1 MRTFTTN
8 WKRKSIHVLFASVIA
23 LGTMLSWQPVAYGQS
38 APAAS
43 MDAQNKTIS
52 GSTSNQFTEEWHQ
65 WIKNNAYALESILP
79 EQTKNGLIASDRFKD
94 LDMLKPL
101 LSDKR
106 IVYLGESS
114 HGVGEFNSVK
124 ARLIQFLHQ
133 ELGFNVVAF
142 ESPLG
147 NAATAFGSAKTST
160 ANQLMKKSVFPQWW
174 AKETT
179 PLFQYIQESQSTD
192 NPIQLTGFD
201 MQSLG
206 PFLNGEVLKD
216 QDLAKR
222 LAETEKKLFQWG
234 NTDDL
239 AAYSAIKPDLQKLYK
254 DVKGKI
260 ATNENQLKKMYPD
273 NPHIVAMV
281 NRTLDDRLRVVDE
294 YIELSI
300 KANVA
305 AQAGDYAVMT
315 KMMEWRD
322 KAMADNL
329 LWLATEIYPMEKII
343 VWGHNAHISK
353 AESKMEQSFMPV
365 AGRFMGEIM
374 QDSIFGPYS
383 YTIGLY
389 AGSGT
394 THDNMGEPLAIQP
407 LPASSIESIMKA
419 ANRPYSFVDLRY
431 AMKGS
436 GTSWMDEPRTAL
448 YFGLLPEVFVPREQY
463 DGILY
468 IDKVQ
473 PPTTTN

>member
-1 MRTFTTN
+1 MKSFSTT
-8 WKRKSIHVLFASVIA
+8 WKRKSIPVLFASVLA
-23 LGTMLSWQPVAYGQS
+23 LGSMLSWQSTVHGQ
-38 APAAS
+38 AATAATS
-43 MDAQNKTIS
+43 MQSTTIAGTS
-52 GSTSNQFTEEWHQ
+52 STKFTEDWHK
-65 WIKNNAYALESILP
+65 WIKNNAYTLDTITPES
-79 EQTKNGLIASDRFKD
+79 TKDGAVTGERFKD

-114 HGVGEFNSVK
+114 HGVGEFNSAK
-124 ARLIQFLHQ
+124 TRLIQFLHQ

-147 NAATAFGSAKTST
+147 NAATAFGNVKTSE
-160 ANQLMKKSVFPQWW
+160 AEQLMKKSVFPQWW

-179 PLFQYIQESQSTD
+179 PLFQYIQDSQSTET
-192 NPIQLTGFD
+192 PIQLAGFD

-206 PFLNGEVLKD
+206 PFLNGEILKD
-216 QDLAKR
+216 EKLATQF
-222 LAETEKKLFQWG
+222 AETEKKLFRWT
-234 NTDDL
+234 NSEDL
-239 AAYSAIKPDLQKLYK
+239 AAYSAVKPELQKLYK
-254 DVKGKI
+254 DVKTKV
-260 ATNENQLKKMYPD
+260 AANEAQLKALYPD

-300 KANVA
+300 KSNIA
-305 AQAGDYAVMT
+305 AQTGDYAVAT

-365 AGRFMGEIM
+365 AGRFMGELM
-374 QDSIFGPYS
+374 QESMFGPYS

-394 THDNMGEPLAIQP
+394 THDNLGEPLEVQP
-407 LPASSIESIMKA
+407 LPPSSIESIMKA
-419 ANRPYSFVDLRY
+419 ANQPYSFVDMRY

-448 YFGLLPEVFVPREQY
+448 YFGVLPEVFVPREQY

-473 PPTTTN
+473 PPTPIK